1 MLIKEFEK
9 LPLDMQNKEVKKYYD
24 LLNNK
29 KFQLIL
35 KRLFDILA
43 SLILC
48 ILLSPVF
55 IILAIWIKLDSNG
68 PVFYRQERITQYGK
82 TFKIFK
88 FRTMIVDADKKGSL
102 VTVKNDDRI
111 TKVGKRIRSC
121 RLDEIPQLFN
131 ILKGEMSFVGTR
143 PEVKKYVDAYTNE
156 MKATLLLPAGVTSLA
171 SIKFKD
177 EDKIIADYV
186 DIKNSI
192 DKVYINKILPEK
204 MKWNLDYL
212 SSFNFGK
219 DLWICV
225 KTII

>member
-1 MLIKEFEK
+1 
-9 LPLDMQNKEVKKYYD
+9 
-24 LLNNK
+24 
-29 KFQLIL
+29 
-35 KRLFDILA
+35 
-43 SLILC
+43 
-48 ILLSPVF
+48 
-55 IILAIWIKLDSNG
+55 
-68 PVFYRQERITQYGK
+68 
-82 TFKIFK
+82 
-88 FRTMIVDADKKGSL
+88 
-102 VTVKNDDRI
+102 
-111 TKVGKRIRSC
+111 
-121 RLDEIPQLFN
+121 
-131 ILKGEMSFVGTR
+131 MSFVGTR